1 MSKRS
6 ELVKL
11 RDKMKA
17 DKTLPLRRGATKLVF
32 GEGKPNAEIMCIGE
46 GPGYWEDQKGRPFVG
61 NAGALLNQLLSAIE
75 LPREDV
81 FITNVVHYRP
91 PNNRDPNPEEL
102 KAFGEYLDQMIEV
115 INPKVIVTLGRF
127 SMAKFLP
134 GVTISRVHGKPR
146 RVSWRGLDIIIIPM
160 YHPAAGLRSSNI
172 KRELFEDFK
181 KIPEALMKLEEVEK
195 GTGEREDE
203 GSEQMNLI

>member
-6 ELVKL
+6 ELGKL

-17 DKTLPLRRGATKLVF
+17 DRTLPLREGATNLVF
-32 GEGKPNAEIMCIGE
+32 GEGKPNAEVMCIGE

-61 NAGALLNQLLSAIE
+61 NAGALLNQLLSTIE

-91 PNNRDPNPEEL
+91 PNNRDPNLEEL
-102 KAFGEYLDQMIEV
+102 EAFGKYLDCMIE
-115 INPKVIVTLGRF
+115 IISPKVIVTLGRF

-134 GVTISRVHGKPR
+134 GVTISKVHGKPR
-146 RVSWRGLDIIIIPM
+146 RIEWKGLDMIVIPM
-160 YHPAAGLRSSNI
+160 YHPAAGLRNPNI
-172 KRELFEDFK
+172 KRDLFDDFK
-181 KIPEALMKLEEVEK
+181 KIPEILTKIEEN
-195 GTGEREDE
+195 GEESE
-203 GSEQMNLI
+203 EEENQGLEQMNLI